1 MQSVTF
7 GIKVHADEAMKMP
20 SFLPSFSFSFDGRAA
35 ASASASA
42 LATECRRRR
51 INWIRTLPASLEA
64 FTTSASCFDLD
75 PMQQSLID
83 PATSCRWLD
92 HLLLLLLKELF

>member
-20 SFLPSFSFSFDGRAA
+20 SFLLSFSFDGRAA
-35 ASASASA
+35 ASTP
-42 LATECRRRR
+42 ATECSSRRR

-75 PMQQSLID
+75 PVQQSLID

-92 HLLLLLLKELF
+92 HLLLLLLKEPF